1 MKKNNTLYILII
13 ATIYIT
19 SSCGLF
25 SKNNKSAKAMQA
37 APTYKPNGKID
48 PFLNELLQKD
58 SFVASILNNP
68 TQYHAQIIYT
78 KIDRAAKNEPT
89 FTTHSIAADPTFYY
103 YPASTIKMP
112 LAFLALQKIKEL
124 NAKGINI
131 TKDMTMLTGKSTPMQ
146 TAVTADSTAPNNKPT
161 IAHYIKQIFLVS
173 DNDASNRLYEF
184 LGQDYVNTNLQKMGF
199 TSAEILHRLSV
210 SLPKEENRI
219 TNPIQFVDAN
229 GKLVYEQPAQTNI
242 TIYKSRNDFR
252 GTGYMKGDV
261 LVNEP
266 FDFSGKNRLCL
277 NDLDGI
283 LKAVIFMPYIAAN
296 KRFDITEADRKFCL
310 QYMSQVPSQTTY
322 PAYDTKEFFDT
333 YVKFNLYG
341 SQKNTTIP
349 SHIKIFNKVGDAYG
363 YFTDASYIVDFKNN
377 IEYVLSITI
386 YANKDG
392 VFNDDKYE
400 MEEIALPFMKRVGEI
415 LYDYEKK
422 RTRNIVNLSEF
433 IMQYDK

>member
-1 MKKNNTLYILII
+1 MKINTNFNILLLAIII
-13 ATIYIT
+13 AAT
-19 SSCGLF
+19 SCGAT
-25 SKNNKSAKAMQA
+25 SKNNKSAKTMQA
-37 APTYKPNGKID
+37 AQTYKPNGKID

-58 SFVASILNNP
+58 SFVATILNNP

-78 KIDRAAKNEPT
+78 KIDRGTKNEPA
-89 FTTHSIAADPTFYY
+89 FTTHSIAADPSFYY

-124 NAKGINI
+124 NAKGIMI
-131 TKDMTMLTGKSTPMQ
+131 TKDMTMLTGTSTAKQ
-146 TAVTADSTAPNNKPT
+146 TAVTTDSTAPYNKPT

-184 LGQDYVNTNLQKMGF
+184 LGQEYINTNLQKMGF
-199 TSAEILHRLSV
+199 ASAEILHRLSV
-210 SLPKEENRI
+210 SLSKEENKI
-219 TNPIQFVDAN
+219 TNPITFVDGN
-229 GKLVYEQPAQTNI
+229 GKKVYEQPAQTN
-242 TIYKSRNDFR
+242 TVMYKSRNDFR
-252 GTGYMKGDV
+252 GVGYIKGDS

-283 LKAVIFMPYIAAN
+283 LKAVIFMPYLPAN

-310 QYMSQVPSQTTY
+310 QYMSQVPCQTTY
-322 PAYDTKEFFDT
+322 PVYDTKEFFDT

-341 SQKNTTIP
+341 SQKNAIIP
-349 SHIKIFNKVGDAYG
+349 SNIKIFNKVGDAYG
-363 YFTDASYIVDFKNN
+363 YYTDASYIVDFKNN

-392 VFNDDKYE
+392 IFNDDKYE

-433 IMQYDK
+433 IVQYDK